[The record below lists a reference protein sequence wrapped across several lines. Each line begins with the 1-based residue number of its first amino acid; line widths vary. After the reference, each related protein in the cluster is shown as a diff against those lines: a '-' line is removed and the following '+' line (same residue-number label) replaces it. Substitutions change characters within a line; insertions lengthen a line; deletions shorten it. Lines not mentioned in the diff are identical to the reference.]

1 MSSRAELSRFPSS
14 SLFYFALVVVLGLV
28 FYFTWQSL
36 QNGGT
41 SSDWHFSYL
50 ISQAQEGNVKILEIN
65 GTDGIATDTQ
75 GHKHNVVVQD
85 TTGSPQWLTDLI
97 NTDHVD
103 VFFDKNSSGSYL
115 LHVLLP
121 NIILAILIAA
131 FIWSVLR
138 QPRTGTNQPL
148 SVPPPP

>member
-1 MSSRAELSRFPSS
+1 MSSRAELSRFPRS

-41 SSDWHFSYL
+41 SSDLHFSYL

-65 GTDGIATDTQ
+65 GTDGIATDTH

-85 TTGSPQWLTDLI
+85 TTCSPQVLTALL

-103 VFFDKNSSGSYL
+103 VFFDKNNSRSHL
-115 LHVLLP
+115 LQALVPH
-121 NIILAILIAA
+121 IILGIL
-131 FIWSVLR
+131 
-138 QPRTGTNQPL
+138 
-148 SVPPPP
+148 

>member
-41 SSDWHFSYL
+41 STDWHFSYL
-50 ISQAQEGNVKILEIN
+50 ITQAQEGNVKLLEIN
-65 GTDGIATDTQ
+65 GTDAIATDAQ
-75 GHKHNVVVQD
+75 RPKHNAVGQD

-97 NTDHVD
+97 NTDPIA
-103 VFFDKNSSGSYL
+103 VFF
-115 LHVLLP
+115 P
-121 NIILAILIAA
+121 NNTTA
-131 FIWSVLR
+131 
-138 QPRTGTNQPL
+138 T
-148 SVPPPP
+148 

>member
-41 SSDWHFSYL
+41 ASDWHFSYL

-75 GHKHNVVVQD
+75 GRKHNVVVQD
-85 TTGSPQWLTDLI
+85 TTGSPQWLPDL
-97 NTDHVD
+97 
-103 VFFDKNSSGSYL
+103 
-115 LHVLLP
+115 
-121 NIILAILIAA
+121 
-131 FIWSVLR
+131 
-138 QPRTGTNQPL
+138 
-148 SVPPPP
+148 VPPDHLHALSPNTTTPR